1 MKRNRKRVFAA
12 VLAVCA
18 LAAGGA
24 AFTAEVGGVPAAATL
39 GFAQTHITG
48 ATAAG
53 IDYALSSDGQYVNQA
68 NIYFTTANTPG
79 AGVNV
84 YAGFGNTATDATL
97 LQCAA
102 PTAVTSGTYNGDNV
116 STCDYTAGGTQTGVP
131 VDNGST
137 DQYFDVSVS
146 DSNSSGN

>member
-1 MKRNRKRVFAA
+1 MNRNKKRVLVA
-12 VLAVCA
+12 VLAICA

-24 AFTAEVGGVPAAATL
+24 AFTAEVGGVPATATL

-53 IDYALSSDGQYVNQA
+53 IDWGLSADGQYIQTA
-68 NIYFTTANTPG
+68 NIYFTSPNTPAVG
-79 AGVNV
+79 TNV
-84 YAGFGNTATDATL
+84 YAGFGDTTTDATL
-97 LQCAA
+97 IQCAT
-102 PTAVTSGTYNGDNV
+102 PTSVASGTYSGDNV
-116 STCDYTAGGTQTGVP
+116 SVCTFSGSGVP
-131 VDNGST
+131 VDNSST

>member
-1 MKRNRKRVFAA
+1 MKRNRKRIVVA
-12 VLAVCA
+12 VLAICA

-24 AFTAEVGGVPAAATL
+24 AFTAEVGGVPATATL

-53 IDYALSSDGQYVNQA
+53 VDWGLSSDGQYIQTA

-79 AGVNV
+79 AGTTV
-84 YAGFGNTATDATL
+84 YAGFGDTTTDASL
-97 LQCAA
+97 VACAA
-102 PTAVTSGTYNGDNV
+102 PTSVTGGTYNGDNV
-116 STCDYTAGGTQTGVP
+116 STCTFTAPGIA
-131 VDNGST
+131 VDNDST

-146 DSNSSGN
+146 DGNSSGN